1 MRKKKDQELTEVE
14 KKKIAQLDQ
23 EIEERHEQLK
33 IYKEKAERIER
44 KVESMRKFE
53 KFLEKVK
60 DANPDE
66 FQELI
71 DIHSRYA
78 QLEAKNEELKKK

>member
-1 MRKKKDQELTEVE
+1 
-14 KKKIAQLDQ
+14 
-23 EIEERHEQLK
+23 
-33 IYKEKAERIER
+33 
-44 KVESMRKFE
+44 MRKFE

-71 DIHSRYA
+71 DIHSRYK
-78 QLEAKNEELKKK
+78 QLVAKNEELKQK

>member
-1 MRKKKDQELTEVE
+1 MRKKKDQELTEQE
-14 KKKIAQLDQ
+14 KKKISQLDV
-23 EIEERHEQLK
+23 EIDEKNELLK
-33 IYKEKAERIER
+33 YYKEKAFKIER
-44 KVESMRKFE
+44 KVDSMRKFE

-71 DIHSRYA
+71 DIHSRYV
-78 QLEAKNEELKKK
+78 QLEDKNKELKFK

>member
-1 MRKKKDQELTEVE
+1 MDVEIDEKYEL
-14 KKKIAQLDQ
+14 
-23 EIEERHEQLK
+23 LK
-33 IYKEKAERIER
+33 YYKEKAEKIER

-71 DIHSRYA
+71 DIHSRYE
-78 QLEAKNEELKKK
+78 QLKEKNKELKEK